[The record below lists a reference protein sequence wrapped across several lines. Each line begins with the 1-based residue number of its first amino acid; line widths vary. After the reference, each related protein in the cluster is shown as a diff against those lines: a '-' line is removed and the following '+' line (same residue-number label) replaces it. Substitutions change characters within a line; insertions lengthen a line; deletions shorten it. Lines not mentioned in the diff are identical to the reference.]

1 MNDQT
6 VLCPK
11 CKSEIRLTEAIAA
24 PILEQARR
32 EMASKLDA
40 EKVRIAAEARKSA
53 TETVAIDLKQ
63 AQDQAMEAN
72 RKLVANT
79 AKLAEAQKAQAEA
92 VALRRQ
98 IDDEKRELDLTIE
111 KRVSASV
118 DEVRRNAR
126 AAVQEEIGT
135 KVSEKQL
142 LIDRMTGQIA
152 EMQKKIEQ
160 GSQQAQ
166 GEVLELEL
174 ENELRTKFIFD
185 SIEPVAKGVFG
196 GDVIQRVRNDNGVD
210 CGTIIWEIK
219 RTKNWTEGW
228 LAKLRG
234 DARAAKADIAIIVST
249 ALPEDVKIF
258 AMREGIWISSP
269 AYALALASCLRMA
282 LGDVYAARNSS
293 AGAETKM
300 ERVYAYLTGTNFK
313 HRISA
318 IVENFGAMLDDLEK
332 ERRIAEKSYAKREGQ
347 IRIAIKAAA
356 GFYGDIQAIAGSAV
370 GELPALDIK
379 LIEEGK
385 AAAG

>member
-1 MNDQT
+1 MAT
-6 VLCPK
+6 
-11 CKSEIRLTEAIAA
+11 

-32 EMASKLDA
+32 EMAQKLEQAKAQISAASRKEATDA
-40 EKVRIAAEARKSA
+40 
-53 TETVAIDLKQ
+53 VAIDLRQ
-63 AQDQAMEAN
+63 AQDQAQEAN
-72 RKLVANT
+72 RKLVANNF
-79 AKLAEAQKAQAEA
+79 KLIEAQKAQAEA

-118 DEVRRNAR
+118 EEVRRNAR

-135 KVSEKQL
+135 KVSEKQM
-142 LIDRMTGQIA
+142 LIDRMTDQIA

-174 ENELRTKFIFD
+174 ETALRTKFVFD
-185 SIEPVAKGVFG
+185 SIEPVGKGVFG
-196 GDVIQRVRNDNGVD
+196 GDVIQRVRNENALD

-219 RTKNWTEGW
+219 RTKNWTESW
-228 LAKLRG
+228 LSKLRG
-234 DARAAKADIAIIVST
+234 DQRAANADIAIIVST

-258 AMREGIWISSP
+258 AMREGIWITSP
-269 AYALALASCLRMA
+269 AYALALASCLRHA
-282 LGDVYAARNSS
+282 LADVYAARNSS
-293 AGAETKM
+293 AGAETKI

-332 ERRIAEKSYAKREGQ
+332 ERRIAEKSFAKRDGQ

-370 GELPALDIK
+370 GELPALDMK
-379 LIEEGK
+379 LIEDGK
-385 AAAG
+385 AATA